1 MERKSN
7 TAFKMAG
14 YSYPGTSPATKK
26 AGPEPKQFD
35 VDDLAEEKKSK
46 KKKKKRDVEIKK
58 IYDIDGNVIGGTFDD
73 DSVSEFDPYTD

>member
-7 TAFKMAG
+7 TVFKMAG
-14 YSYPGTSPATKK
+14 YSYPGTGPMTKK
-26 AGPEPKQFD
+26 AGPETKQFD
-35 VDDLAEEKKSK
+35 VDDLAEDKKSN

-73 DSVSEFDPYTD
+73 DSVSEFDPTKD

>member
-1 MERKSN
+1 MARKSRA
-7 TAFKMAG
+7 AFKMAG
-14 YSYPGTSPATKK
+14 YTYPGTSPMAKK

-73 DSVSEFDPYTD
+73 HSIPPFDPYTD